1 MILTRYISDVMS
13 IEQVLYGLL
22 REAIGCDVPPIQ
34 LNDVDWMDVR
44 DLAKRQGV
52 PMIAGDGLSQ
62 WVSCE
67 RIVVEDAESSQSVTI
82 DESLYLTWV
91 GQTMVKEKIV
101 WHHLAILKE
110 FSRRCKEQGVL
121 VYVLKG
127 LAFALN
133 YPIPQ
138 HRGCGDIDVF
148 LIGDPNYNGSQVE
161 DQRAY
166 EIGNEVAE
174 AMGAQVNTDWYKH
187 SQIHFGEVMM
197 ENHAYLVCTREGDW
211 AKSFNQYLIDI
222 LKQPG
227 ERCKLPQ
234 TEALVPPTQFN
245 ALFMMSHS
253 LSHFVEEGINLR
265 HVLDWATFLQKESR
279 RLDWNQFYVD
289 CEQYHLK
296 RFVDVMSDIAVNVLG
311 VEVSQPIVNTHSP
324 YTEKVLHSILYD
336 DAKVFGTEGSSW
348 NHRLKIVKN
357 IFRYGW
363 KYSEIYEMSPMR
375 YLWCLMKGF
384 IMHTE
389 K

>member
-1 MILTRYISDVMS
+1 MLDS
-13 IEQVLYGLL
+13 EQILYGLL
-22 REAIGCDVPPIQ
+22 RDAIGRSLDSIQ
-34 LNDVDWMDVR
+34 LEDVDWVSVWQ
-44 DLAKRQGV
+44 LAKRQGV
-52 PMIAGDGLSQ
+52 SMMAGDGVTQ
-62 WVSCE
+62 WVS
-67 RIVVEDAESSQSVTI
+67 RGSVVVEETVSSPSAMI

-91 GQTMVKEKIV
+91 GQTMSQETKTWK
-101 WHHLAILKE
+101 HLALLKE
-110 FSRRCKEQGVL
+110 FSKRCHEQGVL

-148 LIGDPNYNGSQVE
+148 LLGDPNFDGVKVE

-174 AMGAQVNTDWYKH
+174 AMGAQVDADWYKH

-197 ENHAYLVCTREGDW
+197 ENHAYLVCTREGKLS
-211 AKSFNQYLIDI
+211 KSFNQYLIDI

-227 ERCKLPQ
+227 VRRKLPQ
-234 TEALVPPTQFN
+234 TETLIPPTQFN

-265 HVLDWATFLQKESR
+265 HVLDWATFLQKESGY
-279 RLDWNQFYVD
+279 LDWSQFYAD

-296 RFVDVMSDIAVNVLG
+296 RFVDVMSDIVVNHLG
-311 VEVSQPIVNTHSP
+311 IEVSHPIINTHSP
-324 YTEKVLHSILYD
+324 YTGKVLHSILYD

-348 NHRLKIVKN
+348 NHRLRIVKN
-357 IFRYGW
+357 IFRYRW

-375 YLWCLMKGF
+375 YLWCLIKGF